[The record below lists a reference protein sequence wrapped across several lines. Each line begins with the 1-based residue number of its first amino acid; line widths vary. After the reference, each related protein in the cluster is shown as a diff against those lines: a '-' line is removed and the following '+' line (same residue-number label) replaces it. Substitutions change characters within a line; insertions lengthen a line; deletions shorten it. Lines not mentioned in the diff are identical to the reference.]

1 MPPCLTEPQAQTL
14 PGGDDP
20 PDPLGDDGKNLT
32 KRSLAAAIDLGRYP
46 THLFVEATP
55 PRSKGARMG

>member
-46 THLFVEATP
+46 THLFVEATA
-55 PRSKGARMG
+55 PRS